1 MKAIQIDDQK
11 LSWTETT
18 APQPGP
24 GEVAIRIRATAI
36 NRADLAQRAGVYPPP
51 PGASEI
57 LGLECAGEIQQ
68 LGEGVTNWKI
78 GDPVCALLSGGGYA
92 ETVVCPAGHLLPIP
106 AGFSFEQAAALPEV
120 FATAWLNIFQEA
132 ALQPGES
139 VLLHAGASGVGT
151 AAIQLCHHFG
161 NPCFVTV
168 GSQQKLDYCIEL
180 GADAGFDRNSSDHTT
195 DHTSESSFA
204 SAVKTWRNGKG
215 VDVILD
221 PVGGNYLAGNMSCMA
236 VNARLVLIGLMG
248 GASADISLGLLMVKR
263 FRLIGSTL
271 RSRTDL
277 QKTQLIQSLRE
288 QVWPL
293 FDSGELKPII
303 HKTMPITEAEQGFAL
318 VDSNQTIGKV
328 VLTIP

>member
-1 MKAIQIDDQK
+1 MKAIQIDDQD
-11 LSWTETT
+11 LSWSDVET
-18 APQPGP
+18 PQPGP
-24 GEVAIRIRATAI
+24 GEVAIRVHATAI
-36 NRADLAQRAGVYPPP
+36 NRADLAQRAGFYPPP

-68 LGEGVTNWKI
+68 LGEGVTGWKI

-92 ETVVCPAGHLLPIP
+92 ETVVCPAEHLLPIP

-120 FATAWLNIFQEA
+120 FSTAWLNIFQEA

-151 AAIQLCHHFG
+151 AAIQLCRYFG

-168 GSQQKLDYCIEL
+168 GNQQKLNDCIEL
-180 GADAGFDRNSSDHTT
+180 GADTGFDRNSNQNQDG
-195 DHTSESSFA
+195 FA
-204 SAVKTWRNGKG
+204 EAVKTWRDGGG

-221 PVGGNYLAGNMSCMA
+221 PVGGNYLTDNMSCLA
-236 VNARLVLIGLMG
+236 VNGRLVLIGLMG
-248 GASADISLGLLMVKR
+248 GANADINLGLLMVKR
-263 FRLIGSTL
+263 FKLIGSTL
-271 RSRTDL
+271 RSRTDQ

-288 QVWPL
+288 NVWPL
-293 FDSGELKPII
+293 FDNGELTPII
-303 HKTMPITEAEQGFAL
+303 HTTMPITEAQQGFAL
-318 VDSNQTIGKV
+318 VESNQTIGKV